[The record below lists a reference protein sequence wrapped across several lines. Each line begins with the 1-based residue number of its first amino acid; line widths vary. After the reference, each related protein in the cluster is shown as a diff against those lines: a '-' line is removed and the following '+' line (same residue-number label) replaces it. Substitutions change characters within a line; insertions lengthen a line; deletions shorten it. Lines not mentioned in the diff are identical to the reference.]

1 MLQEMLEFARA
12 PRVLV
17 SAETF
22 ERLAAE
28 NDLLQLERTAEGHL
42 VVLPPAG
49 GQTASFGAE
58 LTRQLGNW
66 NARVGLGVCFDS
78 SAGFTLSNGAI
89 RSPDASWIRMERWA
103 SVREDLR
110 ERFAPIDP
118 DFAIELGSP
127 SDSMREVR
135 TKVRD
140 YLECNVGLT
149 WIINPRSQTVEVYRP
164 GVAPETIRGAR
175 SIGAEPELP
184 GFVLDLRPIFDRL

>member
-17 SAETF
+17 TPETF

-66 NARVGLGVCFDS
+66 NAQAGLGVCFDS

-103 SVREDLR
+103 AVPDELR
-110 ERFAPIDP
+110 ARFAPIDP
-118 DFAIELGSP
+118 DFAIELVSP

-149 WIINPRSQTVEVYRP
+149 WIINPRSQTVEIYRP
-164 GVAPETIRGAR
+164 GIALEILRGAQ
-175 SIGAEPELP
+175 SINAESELL
-184 GFVLDLRPIFDRL
+184 GFVLDLRPIFG

>member
-12 PRVLV
+12 PRVLITP
-17 SAETF
+17 ETF

-28 NDLLQLERTAEGHL
+28 NDVLQLERTADGHL

-66 NARVGLGVCFDS
+66 NARAGLGVCFDS
-78 SAGFTLSNGAI
+78 SAGFILSNGAI
-89 RSPDASWIRMERWA
+89 RSPDASWIRTERWA
-103 SVREDLR
+103 AVSDELR

-118 DFAIELGSP
+118 DFAIELVSP

-149 WIINPRSQTVEVYRP
+149 WVINPRSQTVEIYRP
-164 GVAPETIRGAR
+164 GVAPEILRGAQTI
-175 SIGAEPELP
+175 SAESELP
-184 GFVLDLRPIFDRL
+184 GFVLDLRPIFG

>member
-12 PRVLV
+12 PRVLITP
-17 SAETF
+17 ETF

-28 NDLLQLERTAEGHL
+28 NDMLQLERTAAGHL

-66 NARVGLGVCFDS
+66 NARAGLGVCFDS

-89 RSPDASWIRMERWA
+89 RSPDASWISAERWA
-103 SVREDLR
+103 AVPDDLR

-118 DFAIELGSP
+118 DFAIELVSP

-135 TKVRD
+135 TKVQD
-140 YLECNVGLT
+140 YLECNVRLT
-149 WIINPRSQTVEVYRP
+149 WIINPKSRIVEIYRP
-164 GVAPETIRGAR
+164 RVSPEILREA
-175 SIGAEPELP
+175 SVLSAEPELP
-184 GFVLDLRPIFDRL
+184 GFELALNSIFET